1 MRKVTG
7 KKDKEEVMPSPE
19 KQIPDRTMFQPMRFV
34 NMPNGKQNGF
44 ATFHITQSEAHE
56 QYEFSKNSIPN
67 DFFLET
73 CNPPANGCSDKHYP
87 DEYPDNYT
95 YLQLISDPKEREA
108 KTKPKLLPVEL
119 IELLK
124 SYISTQPGR
133 SNPSDNSVQE
143 HRLCEYEKFTESI
156 QKSNNEYLKTIL
168 NADPEYQNMAIMPAF
183 LNVFSKQIVLLIN
196 LLMSYSLE
204 ETPSIINKIVKGM
217 YALID
222 QIDVNY
228 AGNQYKTHKQH
239 PEEPYQER
247 KNLNLKNYVYKT
259 YYNQLNIRKEWLEC
273 SDINGELTFISLSK
287 HTDEFPI
294 LKKAVSSLTDHS
306 IVLSPEEIQSTRQQY
321 LDFLY
326 KYHIDETTKNAARKF
341 QDIYKSVTISEAD
354 RRQLEVD
361 KAMITMKDAFSWLSP
376 PIGNTICTIDRDF
389 TAKTWDR
396 FMKALDTMW
405 EFPRLNELFRIIGSD
420 IAERFFPVINTFVTF
435 SDIVSSPTSSQT
447 AKTNAFYDFNRAVK
461 KGRYKNSCYYTKL
474 ACECK
479 DLKKL
484 VLEKNQDGRVYLK
497 IFLTIWS
504 DFLQMLYTN
513 SITAEYSA
521 RPKENL
527 GYWDI
532 DTIISTPSKT
542 QDNQKTSS
550 KKNEFKEEFF
560 VQIKHSIMGEI
571 LQYTY
576 Y

>member
-1 MRKVTG
+1 M
-7 KKDKEEVMPSPE
+7 
-19 KQIPDRTMFQPMRFV
+19 
-34 NMPNGKQNGF
+34 
-44 ATFHITQSEAHE
+44 
-56 QYEFSKNSIPN
+56 
-67 DFFLET
+67 
-73 CNPPANGCSDKHYP
+73 
-87 DEYPDNYT
+87 
-95 YLQLISDPKEREA
+95 
-108 KTKPKLLPVEL
+108 
-119 IELLK
+119 
-124 SYISTQPGR
+124 
-133 SNPSDNSVQE
+133 
-143 HRLCEYEKFTESI
+143 
-156 QKSNNEYLKTIL
+156 
-168 NADPEYQNMAIMPAF
+168 
-183 LNVFSKQIVLLIN
+183 
-196 LLMSYSLE
+196 
-204 ETPSIINKIVKGM
+204 
-217 YALID
+217 
-222 QIDVNY
+222 
-228 AGNQYKTHKQH
+228 
-239 PEEPYQER
+239 
-247 KNLNLKNYVYKT
+247 
-259 YYNQLNIRKEWLEC
+259 
-273 SDINGELTFISLSK
+273 SK